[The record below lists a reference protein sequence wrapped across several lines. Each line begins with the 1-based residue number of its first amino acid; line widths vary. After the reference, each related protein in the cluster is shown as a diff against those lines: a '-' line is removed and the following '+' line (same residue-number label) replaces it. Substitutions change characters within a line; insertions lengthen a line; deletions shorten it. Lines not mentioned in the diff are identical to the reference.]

1 MAQPQAPN
9 ATDVPLVIERAWKEY
24 GDFRRIAEVHDIS
37 ANVSTNKVYRI
48 VLGDGHEIIGK
59 TTLYGSYVY
68 FRQDHRLVEQ
78 WHRHLAN
85 TRYRDFLAP
94 ILQKEEGDV
103 FTTHIDD
110 TWVVFYEKT
119 NFYDFLPKILSEDQV
134 RCFGTEMGA
143 LHHASSRLAPSLAKS
158 WKNLGSDVANL
169 YDMLGSKSWREEHQI
184 EDSAESIVR
193 RQCDTFLMNAE
204 KLGYHNFQKIPV
216 LVDWNIGNFSV
227 GFDADGFR
235 FFSRWDYDWFRVE
248 PRAMDFYFCAR
259 VVRAEG
265 DQDTFS
271 YTTAPF
277 FEPRFIEF
285 LRAYHKEFAISE
297 EELLF
302 TKEAY
307 RVFLL
312 NYVMRIGEHFFRPE
326 ICARL
331 QHEALEN
338 YFPSLDQTDFS
349 PLLEAIK

>member
-1 MAQPQAPN
+1 MASPE
-9 ATDVPLVIERAWKEY
+9 TSDVPLVIERAWKEY
-24 GDFRRIAEVHDIS
+24 GDYRRITAVDDIS

-48 VLGDGHEIIGK
+48 TLNDGHEVIGK
-59 TTLYGSYVY
+59 TTTYGSYVY

-78 WHRHLAN
+78 WSRHLAN

-94 ILQKEEGDV
+94 ILLKDGDV
-103 FTTHIDD
+103 FTTHIGD

-119 NFYDFLPKILSEDQV
+119 AFYDFLPRVLTDEQV
-134 RCFGTEMGA
+134 THFGREMGA
-143 LHHASSRLAPSLAKS
+143 LHHASAQTAPSLPTS
-158 WKNLGSDVANL
+158 WKTMGSDIATL
-169 YDMLGSKSWREEHQI
+169 YDVLGNKSWREEHQI

-193 RQCDTFLMNAE
+193 RQCDQFLMNAE
-204 KLGYHNFQKIPV
+204 KLGYHNFPKIPV

-227 GFDADGFR
+227 GFDAEGFR
-235 FFSRWDYDWFRVE
+235 FFSRWDYDWFRIE

-271 YTTAPF
+271 YTAAPF
-277 FEPRFIEF
+277 FEERFIRF
-285 LRAYHKEFAISE
+285 LRAYHAEYPITE

-312 NYVMRIGEHFFRPE
+312 NYVMRVGEHFFRPE

-331 QHEALEN
+331 QHEALET
-338 YFPSLDQTDFS
+338 YFPALDKTDFS
-349 PLLEAIK
+349 PLLAALKP